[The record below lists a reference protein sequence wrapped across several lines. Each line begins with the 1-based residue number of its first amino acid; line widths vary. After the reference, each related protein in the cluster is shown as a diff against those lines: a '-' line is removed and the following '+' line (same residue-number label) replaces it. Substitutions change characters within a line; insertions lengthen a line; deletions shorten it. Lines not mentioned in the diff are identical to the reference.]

1 MTSDELRDALQNATG
16 EQPVVLFL
24 DTNAVYL
31 RRLVELAN
39 EASRWRDRANKPDVL
54 RLCVS
59 PIVCAERNAQE
70 RRWQRTL
77 GRDFRSAKVWE
88 FLASKGVDVPA
99 FDRAIA
105 DAVSERLDRWFP
117 DDDMWRSAK
126 WERVCD
132 LYAPA
137 EDSPKPTP
145 KHRQISATVD
155 WFIAASSHDDWIL
168 VTDDA
173 GDEFARVARKVRYQ
187 VAFETIRDADSA
199 T

>member
-1 MTSDELRDALQNATG
+1 MTRDELRDALQNATP

-31 RRLVELAN
+31 RRLVDLAN
-39 EASRWRDRANKPDVL
+39 AASLWRDRANEPGVL

-59 PIVCAERNAQE
+59 PFVVAERNAQE
-70 RRWQRTL
+70 RRRQRTL
-77 GRDFRSAKVWE
+77 GRDFQSAKVWE
-88 FLASKGVDVPA
+88 FLESKGVDVPA
-99 FDRAIA
+99 FDRATA

-126 WERVCD
+126 WARVCD
-132 LYAPA
+132 LYGTPRDSAKPAP
-137 EDSPKPTP
+137 KN
-145 KHRQISATVD
+145 RQISATID

-173 GDEFARVARKVRYQ
+173 GDEFAHVARKVRYQ
-187 VAFETIRDADSA
+187 VAFDTIRDADFA